1 VSLFAMVAIATRPAL
16 PSAPRIWMLTMAGG
30 AMDMVANIF
39 YLVAVREGPMSIV
52 VTLAS
57 LYPASTVLLARIV
70 LGERLGMVQVAGVVC
85 ALAAVLLIVGGT

>member
-1 VSLFAMVAIATRPAL
+1 
-16 PSAPRIWMLTMAGG
+16 
-30 AMDMVANIF
+30 
-39 YLVAVREGPMSIV
+39 MSVV

-70 LGERLGMVQVAGVVC
+70 LGERLGMVQVAGVGC